1 MRITLSGQPWKGGS
15 NPGAKGN
22 AGSGPQAKYE
32 IGETE
37 DYLFTPDATCS
48 ICKDYNGD
56 GVIDIND
63 LVTYVSDWIEN
74 CP

>member
-1 MRITLSGQPWKGGS
+1 MRVTLSGQPYRGGS

-22 AGSGPQAKYE
+22 AGSGPVGKYE

-37 DYLFTPDATCS
+37 DYLFTPDVS
-48 ICKDYNGD
+48 IPLCQDYNGD
-56 GVIDIND
+56 GIINLND
-63 LVTYVSDWIEN
+63 LSDLVADWLES